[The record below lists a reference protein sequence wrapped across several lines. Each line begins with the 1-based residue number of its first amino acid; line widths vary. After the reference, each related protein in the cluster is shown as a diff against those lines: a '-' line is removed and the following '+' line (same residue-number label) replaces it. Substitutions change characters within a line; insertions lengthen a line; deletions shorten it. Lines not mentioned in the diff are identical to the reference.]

1 MKLFKKVLA
10 VVLVGAM
17 AVSMLTACGSVS
29 AAKAKAVKD
38 ALKEV
43 GVSTTSELNAQAGG
57 AMDKL
62 QAVTAAITNGT
73 IDLDKVK
80 NDRNGSDENTKKI
93 QAELAKMTQFTF
105 ADEANGKYDL
115 YIWTNGSYGRPDSSH
130 PGSQTFYP
138 YLMKVT
144 PIHVNTPAILG
155 RLLSEDFVKKGEFVD
170 TKENLEILKKVLVGA
185 NVAGISC
192 EKVYGMDMLVVA
204 VKKDSPVKDY
214 SRSTLPTT

>member
-73 IDLDKVK
+73 IDLDAVK
-80 NDRNGSDENTKKI
+80 TDATGNNENTKKI
-93 QAELAKMTQFTF
+93 KAELANMTQFTF
-105 ADEANGKYDL
+105 ADAANGSYDL
-115 YIWTNGSYGRPDSSH
+115 YIWTNSAKNDIA
-130 PGSQTFYP
+130 SQQTHSDVYYS
-138 YLMKVT
+138 YLMKVA
-144 PIHVNTPAILG
+144 PNHVNTPAILG
-155 RLLSEDFVKKGEFVD
+155 RLLSKDFVQKGEFVD
-170 TKENLEILKKVLVGA
+170 TKENLEILKKVLENA
-185 NVAGISC
+185 DVAGISC
-192 EKVYGMDMLVVA
+192 EKVYGMDMLVVV
-204 VKKDSPVKDY
+204 VKKTSRVHDY

>member
-10 VVLVGAM
+10 VALVGVM

-105 ADEANGKYDL
+105 ADETNGSYDL
-115 YIWTNGSYGRPDSSH
+115 YIWTNSAKNDIA
-130 PGSQTFYP
+130 SQKANSDVYYS

-144 PIHVNTPAILG
+144 PIHVDTPAILG
-155 RLLSEDFVKKGEFVD
+155 RLLSKDFVKKGEFVD
-170 TKENLEILKKVLVGA
+170 TKENLEILKKVLAGA
-185 NVAGISC
+185 DVAGISC

-204 VKKDSPVKDY
+204 VKKTSTVQPY

>member
-38 ALKEV
+38 ALKEA

-73 IDLDKVK
+73 IDLDKVR

-93 QAELAKMTQFTF
+93 QAELAK
-105 ADEANGKYDL
+105 
-115 YIWTNGSYGRPDSSH
+115 
-130 PGSQTFYP
+130 
-138 YLMKVT
+138 
-144 PIHVNTPAILG
+144 VN
-155 RLLSEDFVKKGEFVD
+155 
-170 TKENLEILKKVLVGA
+170 
-185 NVAGISC
+185 
-192 EKVYGMDMLVVA
+192 
-204 VKKDSPVKDY
+204 
-214 SRSTLPTT
+214 